1 MNSLVDEIVSVTA
14 KERVLLEQC
23 KDFLSTLAAIQ
34 VNKLFYFIFLAI
46 FCFICSFGSLEIFSI
61 G

>member
-1 MNSLVDEIVSVTA
+1 MNSLVDELMSVTA

-23 KDFLSTLAAIQ
+23 KDFLSMLAAIQ
-34 VNKLFYFIFLAI
+34 VNKAIYFTFQAT
-46 FCFICSFGSLEIFSI
+46 FCFICSLEIFSI